1 MGTNREQI
9 AGGKAMLVVVS
20 EEIEGFDDPRRHAVQ
35 TLEQAF
41 AQVCCKA
48 GLNYHFEP
56 EADCWLLVLTDGE
69 RPECSPEPIRST
81 FKKRSDAIQDL
92 MGQAVDGRLK
102 GWTAAPLADLLRM
115 QAKRADLLAA
125 E

>member
-1 MGTNREQI
+1 MY
-9 AGGKAMLVVVS
+9 VVIS
-20 EEIEGFDDPRRHAVQ
+20 EGFEGFDDPRRHAVER
-35 TLEQAF
+35 LEQAF

-69 RPECSPEPIRST
+69 RPERSPEPVRST
-81 FKKRSDAIQDL
+81 FKKRGDAIKDL

-102 GWTAAPLADLLRM
+102 GWTAIPLVDLLRM
-115 QAKRADLLAA
+115 QAKTAELLAA